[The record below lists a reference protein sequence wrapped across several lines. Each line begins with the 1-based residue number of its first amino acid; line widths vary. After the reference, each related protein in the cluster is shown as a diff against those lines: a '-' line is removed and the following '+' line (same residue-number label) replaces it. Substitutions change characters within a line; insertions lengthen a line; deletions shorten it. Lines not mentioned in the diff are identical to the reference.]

1 LIDNFY
7 KYGRSTLAVE
17 EVPLEK
23 TGNYGIIKGTPLND
37 SLYILEDIVEK
48 PKPED
53 APSNIGAIGRYVF
66 TPEILDCIKE
76 TVTGVGNEIQLTDG
90 IRLLN
95 NTQKIYAYRF
105 TGKRYDTGDKTE
117 YVKAIIDFAL
127 NNEDMKEQI
136 KEHLAGIHL

>member
-1 LIDNFY
+1 MIDNFY

-37 SLYILEDIVEK
+37 SPYILEDIVEK

-66 TPEILDCIKE
+66 IPGILDCIKE